1 MAIVPSGVS
10 VPAQSKVLDNT
21 TTTTVYGTV
30 YRQVVTLADPETAT
44 NYMRVGGNGAYVDV
58 RNVVALPL
66 PTGASTG
73 ALQTTGNATLSSI
86 DTKTP
91 NLVSGRVPVDGSS
104 VTQPISAVSLPLP
117 TGASTAAL
125 QTSGNA
131 SLTSINTKLPSLD
144 GGYVPVTIKNSS
156 IEISNDA
163 GNPVPVS
170 GTFWQATQPV
180 SGTFWQATQ
189 PVSGTFWQATQ
200 PVSAVSLPLPTGA
213 ATESTLSALSAKFSA
228 LGQKTMS
235 ASVPVVLASNHSDI
249 VTKKSASSYAH
260 LNSTGTTTIKSGA
273 GILRRVVIN
282 TKGTGSNTLT
292 IYDNTSGSGTV
303 IAAIDTVN
311 GVSGHFEYNVAF
323 STGLTV
329 VDATGTSADIT
340 VIYE

>member
-10 VPAQSKVLDNT
+10 VPAQSKELDNT
-21 TTTTVYGTV
+21 TVTTAYGLV
-30 YRQVVTLADPETAT
+30 YRQVITLADPETPT
-44 NYMRVGGNGAYVDV
+44 NYQRVGSNGAYVDV
-58 RNVVALPL
+58 RNVVA
-66 PTGASTG
+66 
-73 ALQTTGNATLSSI
+73 
-86 DTKTP
+86 
-91 NLVSGRVPVDGSS
+91 
-104 VTQPISAVSLPLP
+104 LPLP

-131 SLTSINTKLPSLD
+131 SLTSIDTKLPSLD

-180 SGTFWQATQ
+180 S
-189 PVSGTFWQATQ
+189 
-200 PVSAVSLPLPTGA
+200 AVSLPLPTGA

-228 LGQKTMS
+228 LGQKVMT
-235 ASVPVVLASNHSDI
+235 ASVPVVLSSDHSDI
-249 VTKKSASSYAH
+249 VTKEQGASFSNINA
-260 LNSTGTTTIKSGA
+260 TGTTTIKSGA
-273 GILRRVVIN
+273 GILRRVVVN

-292 IYDNTSGSGTV
+292 IYDNTSGTGTI
-303 IAAIDTVN
+303 IAVIDTTDKTAN
-311 GVSGHFEYNVAF
+311 IDYGLAF

-329 VDATGTSADIT
+329 VNATGTSADIT